1 MVMSYLDIDKPSP
14 PPLIIDL
21 VPAHTQ
27 TEFNKKS
34 GSARIDASNTD
45 VAELIIHHIFA
56 AYNHVFIEGWDN
68 IKLIKKVIRKLGL
81 VSIFLSDEVI
91 SGLIDDYQYP

>member
-1 MVMSYLDIDKPSP
+1 MAMAYLNIGKPSP

-45 VAELIIHHIFA
+45 VAELQHVFA
-56 AYNHVFIEGWDN
+56 AYDHAFIEGWDN
-68 IKLIKKVIRKLGL
+68 ISHQKGHSQVEACLHFSVRRN
-81 VSIFLSDEVI
+81 D
-91 SGLIDDYQYP
+91 